1 MATNA
6 TVTRTRTIHP
16 TLAAGSVAAVC
27 VGVGLLIGVALGAS
41 LAQTGPLADKATSK
55 VSTAVNPTDVPSLR
69 AYAPGRQPT
78 ELQLRSNGVIPPS
91 APGNPYVN
99 IHMTAKAADQAAAAA
114 ARPGTSGYVNI
125 PDAAPAADA
134 QHGPSTSGYV
144 NIPDGVVAARLP
156 IAAPGNPRV
165 TIPASGSS
173 PVLSTGAGLDEQRR
187 GERGRTGASL
197 AEGGLSDPALQEH
210 GRGERAGN

>member
-27 VGVGLLIGVALGAS
+27 VGVGLLIGVALGAG
-41 LAQTGPLADKATSK
+41 LAQTGPVADQATSK
-55 VSTAVNPTDVPSLR
+55 VSTAGNPTDVRSLR
-69 AYAPGRQPT
+69 AYAAGRQPT

-99 IHMTAKAADQAAAAA
+99 IHMTAQAADQAAAAA

-125 PDAAPAADA
+125 PDAVPAAPRSITA
-134 QHGPSTSGYV
+134 PS
-144 NIPDGVVAARLP
+144 
-156 IAAPGNPRV
+156 NPRV
-165 TIPASGSS
+165 TIPATGSS
-173 PVLSTGAGLDEQRR
+173 PALSTGAGLDEQRR
-187 GERGRTGASL
+187 GERGGTGASI
-197 AEGGLSDPALQEH
+197 AGGALNDPALQEH
-210 GRGERAGN
+210 GRGERAGT

>member
-27 VGVGLLIGVALGAS
+27 VGVGLLIGVALGAG
-41 LAQTGPLADKATSK
+41 LGQTGPVADQAAST
-55 VSTAVNPTDVPSLR
+55 VSTAGNPTDVRSLR
-69 AYAPGRQPT
+69 AYAAGRQPT

-99 IHMTAKAADQAAAAA
+99 IHMTAQAADQATAAAA
-114 ARPGTSGYVNI
+114 GPGTSGYMNI
-125 PDAAPAADA
+125 PDAAPAAAA
-134 QHGPSTSGYV
+134 QDGPSTSGYV
-144 NIPDGVVAARLP
+144 NIPDGVPAAPLP

-165 TIPASGSS
+165 TIPATGSS
-173 PVLSTGAGLDEQRR
+173 PAVSMGAGLDEQRR
-187 GERGRTGASL
+187 GERGGTGASL
-197 AEGGLSDPALQEH
+197 AGGALNDLALQEH
-210 GRGERAGN
+210 GRGERAGD